1 MIDIERQILENQE
14 IMLSALSE
22 LMLYTMNPL
31 QIHDRQI
38 VNRLADN
45 YNKTRM
51 MLGKDYVKRW
61 W

>member
-1 MIDIERQILENQE
+1 MTDIERQILENQE

-22 LMLYTMNPL
+22 LMLYTMNPTE
-31 QIHDRQI
+31 IHDRQI
-38 VNRLADN
+38 VNRLSDN